1 MIRRRKAILRTKLLF
16 AGALC
21 TVGFVF
27 FISANLSASN
37 NSFEN
42 PIFSITIENT
52 ALELALQKISKST
65 GYKVTVNEKWKGIPI
80 TANFKDENLQKG
92 LRRLLKGFNHA
103 LVIREEEKKFSI
115 TIYGL
120 SSEKRPIT
128 ASSEV
133 IPPSHPGG
141 KGVTLGEVEAKR
153 MRQTDIDPLDQEVI
167 PPTIPGRPGVTLR
180 EMEVLRKKMEKLRA
194 QKKTTGRGDWIPVP
208 PDRML
213 NGVNPQPES
222 SSK

>member
-1 MIRRRKAILRTKLLF
+1 MIKRRKVFIRAKLPF

-21 TVGFVF
+21 TVCFIF
-27 FISANLSASN
+27 FINPNLKASN
-37 NSFEN
+37 SSFEN
-42 PIFSITIENT
+42 PVFSITVENT
-52 ALELALQKISKST
+52 ALELALQKISKSS
-65 GYKVTVNEKWKGIPI
+65 GYKITVNEKWKDIPI
-80 TANFKDENLQKG
+80 TANFKDVNLQKG

-103 LVIREEEKKFSI
+103 LIIREEEKKISI

-133 IPPSHPGG
+133 IPPIHPGE

-153 MRQTDIDPLDQEVI
+153 MQQKNTDPLDQEVI
-167 PPTIPGRPGVTLR
+167 PPTIPGKPGVTLR

-213 NGVNPQPES
+213 RGVNPQPES
-222 SSK
+222 GSK